1 MKQAQV
7 DDKQVTAGPDTPSVA
22 ACPDCGGEVHKRR
35 RTRMDGTVTYY
46 YRHKRGEGKDCPK
59 RYSPT

>member
-7 DDKQVTAGPDTPSVA
+7 DDKQVTAGPDTPDVA
-22 ACPDCGGEVHKRR
+22 ACPDCGGEVNKRR